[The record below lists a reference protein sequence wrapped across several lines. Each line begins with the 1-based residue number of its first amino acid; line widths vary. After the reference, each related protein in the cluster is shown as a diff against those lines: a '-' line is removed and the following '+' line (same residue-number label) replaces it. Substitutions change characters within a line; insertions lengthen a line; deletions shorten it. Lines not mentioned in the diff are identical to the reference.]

1 MNENAYPFR
10 VGNHDCMAL
19 RDSAEP
25 VDVRELI
32 PDVDDSIVAEAFA
45 RRGWST
51 ATISFDF
58 LGLFVRCGT
67 EQIVVDPGW
76 GPCTD
81 RLESRFDA
89 NLRATGVK
97 PEDVTLVIL
106 THLDLD
112 HAGGVLDARG
122 DLAFP
127 HARHVMAE
135 EALTGYT
142 SDRIQAVLAP
152 SDAAAYRRMA
162 SLLCG
167 RTLLTLGETEIVPG
181 VRSIPAPGHRLGH
194 MAVEFISRGKTLL
207 HLADTVLHPIVVEHP
222 DWRTGYDSVQETIRA
237 TRRRLFERAAASR
250 ALVFFSHAPF
260 PGLGH
265 IASEGSAWRWS
276 PLQTGLRN

>member
-10 VGNHDCMAL
+10 VGNHDCMAV

-89 NLRATGVK
+89 NLRAAGVR
-97 PEDVTLVIL
+97 PEDVSFVIL

-112 HAGGVLDARG
+112 HAGGALDARG
-122 DLAFP
+122 NLAFP
-127 HARHVMAE
+127 NARYVVAQ

-142 SDRIQAVLAP
+142 SDRIQAMLTPA
-152 SDAAAYRRMA
+152 DAAIYRKMA
-162 SLLCG
+162 SLLSG
-167 RTLLTLGETEIVPG
+167 HALLTQGETEILPG

-194 MAVEFISRGKTLL
+194 MAVEFTSHGETLL
-207 HLADTVLHPIVVEHP
+207 HLADTVLHPMVIEHP

-237 TRRRLFERAAASR
+237 TRRRLFERAAARR
-250 ALVFFSHAPF
+250 ALVFFSHVPF
-260 PGLGH
+260 PGLGR
-265 IASEGSAWRWS
+265 IASEGSGWRWS
-276 PLQTGLRN
+276 PLQTSPRN